1 MEHTIITVLVT
12 LLICGIAIAIMQV
25 YKNLKGR
32 IDDLEKDCK
41 SKIDNLENHLHTEM
55 EYMKRDTNQ
64 DFDEISRNL
73 DRRADQIISK
83 FSEHTADLYRL
94 ADTKMDKLKK

>member
-12 LLICGIAIAIMQV
+12 LLICGIVIAIMQV
-25 YKNLKGR
+25 YRKLKGR
-32 IDDLEKDCK
+32 IDDLE
-41 SKIDNLENHLHTEM
+41 NHLHTEID
-55 EYMKRDTNQ
+55 YMKRDTNQ
-64 DFDEISRNL
+64 DFDEVSRTM

-83 FSEHTADLYRL
+83 FSEHVADLHRI